1 MDYAAMPNAKRYT
14 NRRRQWKRWQKLV
27 SVMACIVVFCTTYA
41 LIIPA
46 ITQERE
52 TFCGMEEHIHGE
64 DCKAKT
70 VLTELVCTAA
80 EGEGHTHGDSCYTLT
95 DGHVH
100 SDGCYELAAG
110 HTHGDG
116 CYTLEGGHS
125 HGDGCYVQEDGHT
138 HGDGCYEYEWSLICN
153 AEEEDHEHA
162 EECQEQVRTLV
173 CSQSERAP
181 QTVLTCPLE
190 ESAPQQ
196 VLTCGQEESAD
207 AQVLVCTLE
216 EAESQMTLTCTLEE
230 AEPHTHG
237 DECYVTTEQ
246 EGDEP
251 CSREEH
257 EHGTLCYSDPSADV
271 ETAAA
276 WERSFAGLKLT
287 GLWAQDVLE
296 LAETQLGYQESIHN
310 YEMSGDETKGYTR
323 YGAWYGVPY
332 GDWCAMFVS
341 FCLNYAEVEGMPLDC
356 NCQNWIETLS
366 GEQLDLYRT
375 KDIYVPNPG
384 DLIFFDWTGDGRANH
399 VGLVKRLEENEDGD
413 LILTTVEGNSSNRV
427 KTNTYDIDDD
437 SILGYGKLPAYAL
450 ENTTRDVEIYTD
462 GSYTTLAKDEVTITV
477 SGTIPKPASIR
488 AYAVA
493 PETELNVLCAYEI
506 SIILPDGTVFEPENG
521 DSLNVNIQCGVTQE
535 DGTTLEV
542 YYIPEE
548 GEPEPIDTVVTDEGV
563 TFDADHF
570 STYALTVSGN
580 MSSVYLNGASGK
592 DTNAGGQNA
601 PVKTLERACELV
613 SSGGTIY
620 ITGTVTISDNAE
632 WTEGDVTIRRGS
644 SFTGP
649 LVQVNGTLTLSDIT
663 IHGGSSNPS
672 SSNIATNS
680 TYAGSSKAPLIVVG
694 DNGKLVI
701 NSGTLLTNNSNKPDM
716 SSNKFVENGYVGQ
729 GGAIY
734 CTGDLIM
741 NGGTIQQCEAQSG
754 GGIYVE
760 NGTFN
765 LNGGLIDSNY
775 ARDIVSSS
783 YRKNAYHKNAGG
795 GVYVGDNATM
805 NMSGGTISN
814 NQSSREGGGVSLGWL
829 NHTKGAAISSFITTF
844 NMTGGT
850 FTGNTATSTGGGL
863 NVTAGRQAF
872 ISAGS
877 FTDNTANGKE
887 YQPSDSSK
895 SAPVD
900 VYSGGGIYVDA
911 QQKNSSGSYAGKPG
925 YVVVNRVLITDN
937 TAQYWGGGIAC
948 CSTSEAYVN
957 ASIELDNGTAIY
969 NNTAK
974 QAGNEMH
981 LYGDIQI
988 VGDKV
993 LGGGDYNWS
1002 RSGSSQN
1009 GYAYDNSLT
1018 DSSAAIVEAKKLA
1031 TVFITGNSGLDGGG
1045 IGCNGV
1051 LEVGGTETTTS
1062 LSITKQWVDTDA
1074 EDMPDYIEV
1083 QIYRNG
1089 KPYGDPVR
1097 IYPNADGTWPSYFI
1111 DGLDPDDEFTIEEIH
1126 VPGFTTEI
1134 TQNGNKFVI
1143 TNTRYV
1149 LDIPVTKQWADSDT
1163 VNHSVDSV
1171 KVMLYANGEPTGQE
1185 IILNA
1190 ANGWQGIFEDLPAE
1204 DSKGNKIEYEVVEA
1218 AFEGYEAAYSIETT
1232 EGSTESVWV
1241 QASTLES
1248 GKTYR
1253 FVSGNVALAAT
1264 SSGLTG
1270 ATVSENDKAQQW
1282 IVTEASGS
1290 YYLKN
1295 VAQDKYIY
1303 MSRSGSSY
1311 KLSLSDSKTAWTFSN
1326 GKLSAKSGSTTR
1338 YIQLS
1343 SGSVSASSSGTTLTA
1358 YAMSVTVTE
1367 PTTTVVIT
1375 NTPVVIPEYV
1385 LPETGGIGQIPYT
1398 AGGLLLMAAAAMSLM
1413 YNQKKRRK
1421 EEAASS

>member
-1 MDYAAMPNAKRYT
+1 MDNGMMPNAKRYT

-27 SVMACIVVFCTTYA
+27 SVLGCIVVFCTTYA

-52 TFCGMEEHIHGE
+52 TFCGMEEHIHGK
-64 DCKAKT
+64 DCKAAT
-70 VLTELVCTAA
+70 VVTELVCTVA
-80 EGEGHTHGDSCYTLT
+80 EGDGHIHDESCYTDTEGHVHT
-95 DGHVH
+95 DGCYEVTAGHSHNENCYILTGGHTH
-100 SDGCYELAAG
+100 SDGCYTQVG
-110 HTHGDG
+110 
-116 CYTLEGGHS
+116 
-125 HGDGCYVQEDGHT
+125 GHT
-138 HGDGCYEYEWSLICN
+138 HGDGCYEWSVICN
-153 AEEEDHEHA
+153 AAEEEGHEHT
-162 EECQEQVRTLV
+162 EECQQQVRTLV
-173 CSQSERAP
+173 CTQPESAP
-181 QTVLTCPLE
+181 QTVLTCGLDETP
-190 ESAPQQ
+190 AQQ
-196 VLTCGQEESAD
+196 VLVCELEETAETR
-207 AQVLVCTLE
+207 VLVCTLE
-216 EAESQMTLTCTLEE
+216 EAESRRILTCTLEE
-230 AEPHTHG
+230 AQPHTHG
-237 DECYVTTEQ
+237 EECYTVTEQ
-246 EGDEP
+246 EGEDT
-251 CSREEH
+251 CSKEEH
-257 EHGTLCYSDPSADV
+257 EHTTICYSDPSADV

-287 GLWAQDVLE
+287 GLWAKDVLE
-296 LAETQLGYQESIHN
+296 LAETQLGYQESIRN
-310 YEMSGDETKGYTR
+310 YVMSGDETKGYTR
-323 YGAWYGVPY
+323 YGAWYGDPY

-341 FCLNYAEVEGMPLDC
+341 FCLNYAEVEGIPLNS

-366 GEQLDLYRT
+366 GETLDLYRA
-375 KDIYVPNPG
+375 KDNYEPRPG
-384 DLIFFDWTGDGRANH
+384 DLIFFDWTGDGCANH
-399 VGLVKRLEENEDGD
+399 VGLVKSLEEEEGG
-413 LILTTVEGNSSNRV
+413 LVLTTLEGNASNRV
-427 KTNTYDIDDD
+427 RTNTYDIADE
-437 SILGYGKLPAYAL
+437 SILGYGALPAYAL
-450 ENTTRDVEIYTD
+450 EETTRDVEIYTD
-462 GSYTTLAKDEVTITV
+462 GSYTTAAEDGTSITV
-477 SGTIPKPASIR
+477 SGTIPKAASIR

-493 PETELNVLCAYEI
+493 PETELKVLCAYEI
-506 SIILPDGTVFEPENG
+506 SIILPDGTVFEPTDG
-521 DSLNVNIQCGVTQE
+521 DSLNVNIQCGAIEE

-548 GEPEPIDTVVTDEGV
+548 GAPEPIDTVVTDEGV
-563 TFDADHF
+563 AFDADHF

-592 DTNAGGQNA
+592 DTNTGGQNA

-620 ITGTVTISDNAE
+620 ITGTVTISDDAE
-632 WTEGDVTIRRGS
+632 WTEGGVTIRRGS

-701 NSGTLLTNNSNKPDM
+701 NSGALLTNNSNKPNM
-716 SSNKFVENGYVGQ
+716 SSNKFVEDGYVGQ

-734 CTGDLIM
+734 CTGDLVM

-765 LNGGLIDSNY
+765 LNGGVIDSNY

-981 LYGDIQI
+981 LYGNVQI

-993 LGGGDYNWS
+993 LGGDDYNWS
-1002 RSGSSQN
+1002 KSGSSQN

-1062 LSITKQWVDTDA
+1062 LSITKQWVGTNA
-1074 EDMPDYIEV
+1074 EDMPGYIEV

-1097 IYPNADGTWPSYFI
+1097 IYPKADGTWPTYFI
-1111 DGLDPDDEFTIEEIH
+1111 DGLDVDDEFTIKEIH
-1126 VPGFTTEI
+1126 VPGFTTNI
-1134 TQNGNKFVI
+1134 TQEGNKFVI
-1143 TNTRYV
+1143 TNTRCV
-1149 LDIPVTKQWADSDT
+1149 VNIPVTKQWADSD
-1163 VNHSVDSV
+1163 SVDHSGDTV
-1171 KVMLYANGEPTGQE
+1171 TVMLYANGEPTGQE
-1185 IILNA
+1185 IILDA

-1204 DSKGNKIEYEVVEA
+1204 DSEGDEIRYEVVEA
-1218 AFEGYEAAYSIETT
+1218 AFEGYEPGYSIETT
-1232 EGSTESVWV
+1232 EGVSTSTWV
-1241 QASTLES
+1241 QANTLES

-1253 FVSGNVALAAT
+1253 FVSNGVALAAT
-1264 SSGLTG
+1264 SNGLTG
-1270 ATVSENDKAQQW
+1270 ETVSENDTEQQW
-1282 IVTEASGS
+1282 VVTEASGS
-1290 YYLKN
+1290 YYLQN
-1295 VAQDKYIY
+1295 VKQGKYIY
-1303 MSRSGSSY
+1303 MSGFR
-1311 KLSLSDSKTAWTFSN
+1311 LSLSDSKTACTFSD
-1326 GKLSAKSGSTTR
+1326 GKLSVRSSGATR
-1338 YIQLS
+1338 YIKLS
-1343 SGSVSASSSGTTLTA
+1343 DGSASAADSGTTLTA
-1358 YAMSVTVTE
+1358 YVLNQATTA

-1375 NTPVVIPEYV
+1375 NTPVEVPQYV

-1398 AGGLLLMAAAAMSLM
+1398 AGGLLLMVAAMSLM

-1421 EEAASS
+1421 EETASS